1 MSIHSKVDIMPEQAD
16 QAAAKAAGIGHQ
28 IGDIVVWLLA
38 IISGFAGYAAPQAVF
53 DLKAVVSKL
62 MTSFKIDNLFT
73 ATDKPMIAGLVAGAI
88 LAGIGGTMLYWGM
101 KYDKLVGAIAK
112 IGGAHLL
119 GRGVRFIFT
128 ALGG

>member
-1 MSIHSKVDIMPEQAD
+1 MPEQAD
-16 QAAAKAAGIGHQ
+16 QAAAKAAGVGHQ

-38 IISGFAGYAAPQAVF
+38 ALSGFAGYALPQAGF
-53 DLKAVVSKL
+53 DLKAIVSKL
-62 MTSFKIDNLFT
+62 MKTFKLDGLFPGESMT
-73 ATDKPMIAGLVAGAI
+73 TVSSLIAGAI
-88 LAGIGGTMLYWGM
+88 LTTIGGTMLYWGM

-128 ALGG
+128 GLGG